1 METIIDYV
9 MRLEMEKEIDAL
21 ELWSKWN
28 IQNYLSNPEESKDK
42 NYSKKQQKIRKLI
55 RAEDEK
61 TKKMGGVID
70 WNYLLN
76 HVDSEF

>member
-9 MRLEMEKEIDAL
+9 MRLEMEKEIDAV

-70 WNYLLN
+70 WGYLLN
-76 HVDSEF
+76 ASDSF

>member
-70 WNYLLN
+70 WGYLLN
-76 HVDSEF
+76 ASDSF

>member
-1 METIIDYV
+1 M
-9 MRLEMEKEIDAL
+9 KERQL
-21 ELWSKWN
+21 
-28 IQNYLSNPEESKDK
+28 
-42 NYSKKQQKIRKLI
+42 RKLI
-55 RAEDEK
+55 REEDKK

>member
-42 NYSKKQQKIRKLI
+42 NYSKKQQKIRKKANI
-55 RAEDEK
+55 SFS
-61 TKKMGGVID
+61 KK
-70 WNYLLN
+70 NRQLL
-76 HVDSEF
+76 

>member
-55 RAEDEK
+55 RAEDVKVK
-61 TKKMGGVID
+61 TDGGVID
-70 WNYLLN
+70 WGYLLN
-76 HVDSEF
+76 ASDSF